1 MKTLKKIVCIALI
14 VTVVMSMCAT
24 AFASVI
30 ECYTTG
36 KVRMRKG
43 PGLNYGTI
51 KTIHKN
57 ALMECHEIER
67 DDRGVVWAHVVG
79 SFTGDDGW
87 ISTTYLHKTRKLPA
101 KFLIRATGNTYI
113 RQKPDVNAKPVGT
126 LSKGKDA
133 TYLQQR
139 AHDSRGVVWY
149 RVSYKGVKGW
159 VSSKNS
165 KIK

>member
-1 MKTLKKIVCIALI
+1 MKTLKKIALI
-14 VTVVMSMCAT
+14 VLVVILVMSLCAP

-43 PGLNYGTI
+43 PGLNYSTV
-51 KTIHKN
+51 KTIHKG
-57 ALMECHEIER
+57 AMMECHEVER
-67 DDRGVVWAHVVG
+67 DERGVLWAHVVG

-87 ISTTYLHKTRKLPA
+87 VSTTYLHKTRKLPA
-101 KFLIRATGNTYI
+101 LFLIRATANTYI
-113 RQKPDVNAKPVGT
+113 RQKPDQDSKAIGT
-126 LSKGKDA
+126 LGKSKDA

-139 AHDSRGVVWY
+139 AHDKRGVVWY